1 MRISDYLFPREGERQ
16 YTVGTHTYR
25 NTQSKSKY
33 AQHTKHT
40 PTVPHNSKS
49 QASPNNHL
57 HNQSIADEN
66 VYCAS
71 QFTIDGHSALRN
83 STHLN
88 THTHTRTDSLHG
100 RRHLCRLP
108 LEQGSWCCN
117 SSRGYSTSTT
127 SLSKRTAVMQTINWK
142 QVVVNWR
149 KVITAVITFE
159 RA

>member
-88 THTHTRTDSLHG
+88 THTHTPELTAYMVG
-100 RRHLCRLP
+100 GICAVCR
-108 LEQGSWCCN
+108 W
-117 SSRGYSTSTT
+117 
-127 SLSKRTAVMQTINWK
+127 SKVVDVATQVGVTAHQ
-142 QVVVNWR
+142 QHP
-149 KVITAVITFE
+149 
-159 RA
+159 